1 MSGLHILIFGRLPVE
16 SVTLPSVSCQEQKPK
31 SFHDVKRE
39 VCRKYGITLN
49 DLDGKR
55 MFRKFVEARSEA
67 WWRGRHELKK
77 SYLWLAFYSGQKD
90 HTTVLHG
97 VKRHEEKLLRA
108 SHPCEGQKHNVSV
121 NQSQ

>member
-1 MSGLHILIFGRLPVE
+1 ME
-16 SVTLPSVSCQEQKPK
+16 SATLPSASCQEPKPK

-97 VKRHEEKLLRA
+97 VKRHEEKLSRA
-108 SHPCEGQKHNVSV
+108 SQNAKDGSKKEPSNL
-121 NQSQ
+121 SQ